1 MLLEIG
7 GKRVQSS
14 DDARRLIDAAPMHQ
28 DLDVTL
34 LRENRQISLTVQP
47 VDLATRL
54 REIRRERQQ
63 QMLNQRLRFQELG
76 PFRFQ

>member
-1 MLLEIG
+1 
-7 GKRVQSS
+7 
-14 DDARRLIDAAPMHQ
+14 MHQ